1 MAKIEAARLYKLGA
15 AGISVAAVI
24 LIMALWYLSVNRKAS
39 LLVDTIALEISDEA
53 AHSLINQAEMKKR
66 IIEISGLDKRG
77 IKVEKINLK
86 KIEQRLRE
94 DQRIKEVQV
103 YLDNQNRL
111 HVLIEPRSPLI
122 KITDAQQNQ
131 YYLDETGAQIPFYR
145 GASSRVMVATG
156 NITAYDSSFIVKDT
170 SSSLRKVFEL
180 ALHIRKDEFLL
191 ALVEQVHVEDNGDLV
206 IVPKIGREKLIFGDL
221 TQADE
226 KLENL
231 KIFYRDGLPKVGW
244 NQYATLNL
252 KFTNQVI
259 LGKKSEEVIP
269 ELADQTSVNDN
280 NITINH

>member
-39 LLVDTIALEISDEA
+39 LLVDTIELEISDEA

-66 IIEISGLDKRG
+66 IIEISGLGKRG

-131 YYLDETGAQIPFYR
+131 YYLDETGAQIPVYR

-156 NITAYDSSFIVKDT
+156 NITAYDSSFIVRDT

-191 ALVEQVHVEDNGDLV
+191 ALVEQVYVEDNGDLV